1 MLAEII
7 PGIANFNW
15 QPSRYRPRPSSS
27 GPTQCSRKLTYK
39 ALGYPE
45 RKPGDRFA
53 VVLDDSSWH
62 EELTCQWIE
71 QSTFK
76 LHSQQMPITIPKAL
90 PWLIDTERPFTCNMC
105 GETVQPGSLHGHIDG
120 ICTDLF
126 FEDYLFE
133 HKAINHFTFETY
145 RKGAWP
151 VDHLT
156 QCVLY
161 FEGLHDVQ
169 PDLNKAI
176 LLIKNKNT
184 SGYLEYVIQ
193 YDFHAKIL
201 TILEVTASDGT
212 IIELGNPLPTFVNLL
227 QDALDQFATIEHHRQ
242 AGTLPPR
249 EYEPQ
254 EWQCEYCPFFEP
266 CWKSVK
272 LNTEQSLKLTKD
284 SEKLAFEL
292 HARTEERKRVEKEED
307 KLKRAF
313 RLLLKNHGVQRA
325 TGPTITVR
333 LKEGQ
338 RTAVNQDLIPP
349 ETLAAARTTT
359 TIEKLQVT
367 PHAVTVKTKTP
378 QSAYLPVINQ

>member
-1 MLAEII
+1 MLADII

-15 QPSRYRPRPSSS
+15 HPSKYRPRPSSS
-27 GPTQCSRKLTYK
+27 GPTQCKRKLTYK
-39 ALGYPE
+39 ALEYPE

-90 PWLIDTERPFTCNMC
+90 PWLIDHEQPFICNMC
-105 GETVQPGSLHGHIDG
+105 GETIQPGSLHGHIDG

-151 VDHLT
+151 VDHFT
-156 QCVLY
+156 QCALY

-184 SGYLEYVIQ
+184 SGYLEYLLQ
-193 YDFHAKIL
+193 YDFHSKTL
-201 TILEVTASDGT
+201 TILETTVSDGT
-212 IIELGNPLPTFVNLL
+212 IIDLGDPLPTFPNLF
-227 QDALDQFATIEHHRQ
+227 QDALEQFAMIDTHRR
-242 AGTLPPR
+242 AGTLPDR
-249 EYEPQ
+249 QYEPH
-254 EWQCEYCPFFEP
+254 EWQCEYCPFHDP
-266 CWKSVK
+266 CWNSVEITTEEVLE
-272 LNTEQSLKLTKD
+272 LNDETT
-284 SEKLAFEL
+284 KLAHEL
-292 HARTEERKRVEKEED
+292 DRLTEDRKRLEKEED

-313 RLLLKNHGVQRA
+313 RLLLKNHGVQSA
-325 TGPTITVR
+325 HGPTIDVLR
-333 LKEGQ
+333 KEEH
-338 RTAVNQDLIPP
+338 RTTVNQELIP
-349 ETLAAARTTT
+349 LDILSAARTTS
-359 TIEKLQVT
+359 TIEKLLVK
-367 PHAVTVKTKTP
+367 PHAKTIKAKP
-378 QSAYLPVINQ
+378 PESAYLRVINQ